1 MDNEVAMSSA
11 RRLSPSPGQITARS
25 AEIEGQ
31 VVTVSPLIR
40 GCVDHVL
47 VVENQLVEKGALLV
61 ELDHREVDRKIA
73 ASSAEFDAALLGSAS
88 EQAPARAGGPQD
100 PAASFERVRRS
111 RARNGYLLAR
121 LWRLN
126 AEVPAPVD
134 GRVIGIAARPGDLV
148 GIAQPLVTLLQSDEL
163 WIVATFD
170 RGALERIRAGQRA
183 SVHAA
188 GAMFTARIDSIAPAD
203 GQALLE
209 FVESAVEPGAVL
221 RPGAPAAVIVDTRGP
236 LVGKPLSGLT

>member
-11 RRLSPSPGQITARS
+11 PRLYPSPGQITARS
-25 AEIEGQ
+25 AGVEGQ

-40 GCVDHVL
+40 GSVDRVL
-47 VVENQLVEKGALLV
+47 VAENQLVGKGALLV
-61 ELDHREVDRKIA
+61 ELDHGEIDRKIA
-73 ASSAEFDAALLGSAS
+73 VSSAEFDAASLGSVAG
-88 EQAPARAGGPQD
+88 QAPRRAGGAGD
-100 PAASFERVRRS
+100 AAAPSESVRRS

-126 AEVPAPVD
+126 ADVRAPVD
-134 GRVIGIAARPGDLV
+134 GRVIRIEARPRELV

-163 WIVATFD
+163 WIVASFD

-188 GAMFTARIDSIAPAD
+188 GAVFTARVDSIAPAD

-209 FVESAVEPGAVL
+209 FVESAVEPAAVL

-236 LVGKPLSGLT
+236 RADKPMAGAT

>member
-1 MDNEVAMSSA
+1 MSRRVVVAAYAKVNLTLEVLGKREDGYHELASVFATIDLRDNVRVAASH
-11 RRLSPSPGQITARS
+11 RLDVR
-25 AEIEGQ
+25 
-31 VVTVSPLIR
+31 VSPPIPV
-40 GCVDHVL
+40 GPHD
-47 VVENQLVEKGALLV
+47 
-61 ELDHREVDRKIA
+61 ELATRSV
-73 ASSAEFDAALLGSAS
+73 AALASAS
-88 EQAPARAGGPQD
+88 GRTAVAHIRIAKRIPLASGLGGGSSDAGATLRG
-100 PAASFERVRRS
+100 
-111 RARNGYLLAR
+111 LAR

>member
-1 MDNEVAMSSA
+1 VSKRRRAPVVPRTQLPPSSA
-11 RRLSPSPGQITARS
+11 YA
-25 AEIEGQ
+25 
-31 VVTVSPLIR
+31 
-40 GCVDHVL
+40 
-47 VVENQLVEKGALLV
+47 
-61 ELDHREVDRKIA
+61 
-73 ASSAEFDAALLGSAS
+73 
-88 EQAPARAGGPQD
+88 
-100 PAASFERVRRS
+100 
-111 RARNGYLLAR
+111 
-121 LWRLN
+121 
-126 AEVPAPVD
+126 

>member
-11 RRLSPSPGQITARS
+11 PRLYPSPGQITARS
-25 AEIEGQ
+25 AGIEGQ

-40 GCVDHVL
+40 GSVDRVL
-47 VVENQLVEKGALLV
+47 VVENQLVGKGALLV
-61 ELDHREVDRKIA
+61 ELDHGEIDRTIA
-73 ASSAEFDAALLGSAS
+73 VSSAQFDAASLGSVAG
-88 EQAPARAGGPQD
+88 QAPGRAGGPED
-100 PAASFERVRRS
+100 AAVPSESVRRS
-111 RARNGYLLAR
+111 RARNRYLLAR

-126 AEVPAPVD
+126 ADVVAPVD
-134 GRVIGIAARPGDLV
+134 GRVIGIEARPRELV

-163 WIVATFD
+163 WIVASFD
-170 RGALERIRAGQRA
+170 RGALDRIRAGQRA

-188 GAMFTARIDSIAPAD
+188 GAVFTARVDSIAPAD

-236 LVGKPLSGLT
+236 LAGKPMARAT